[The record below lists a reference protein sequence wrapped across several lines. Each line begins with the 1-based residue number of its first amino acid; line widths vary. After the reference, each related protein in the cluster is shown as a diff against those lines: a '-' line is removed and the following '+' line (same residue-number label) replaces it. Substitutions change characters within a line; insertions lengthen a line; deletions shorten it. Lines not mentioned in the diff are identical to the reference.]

1 MFYSQLI
8 LAKKGPLGKIWLA
21 AHFKKKLNKKQI
33 YSTSIKD
40 SVGTLFQFFFIF
52 LFKCPHFKNI
62 TFRRFNQLTILL
74 LCSSFSNSASL
85 CHITRRT
92 FIASCLRPSTSWY
105 CTYLCIE
112 MSLFS
117 ARQRINKK
125 ENINGFSK
133 KNR

>member
-1 MFYSQLI
+1 MVGSSFQKETEQKTNLFNIDQRLCWYVISI
-8 LAKKGPLGKIWLA
+8 L
-21 AHFKKKLNKKQI
+21 F
-33 YSTSIKD
+33 S
-40 SVGTLFQFFFIF
+40 F